1 MIDCLK
7 PEVKPWSLNVNPWFQ
22 KSEKVSMAKKSSI
35 WQTIYVVNHKPLF
48 HVQVLETVEFG
59 THLHCY
65 IIELRSQEVLSGLV
79 SYLPLH
85 MHTFPGKSHICAIVP
100 KHRLLTVD

>member
-7 PEVKPWSLNVNPWFQ
+7 PEVKPWSRNVNPWLEE
-22 KSEKVSMAKKSSI
+22 SEKVSMAKKSSI

-59 THLHCY
+59 THFHCY
-65 IIELRSQEVLSGLV
+65 IVELCSQEVYPAASDLV
-79 SYLPLH
+79 SYLLY
-85 MHTFPGKSHICAIVP
+85 ICIPSLVKVIYVQLYPNIVY
-100 KHRLLTVD
+100 